1 MRLAVIGVGL
11 IGGSFAL
18 ALREAGK
25 VSRVVGAGRS
35 RPNLE
40 LARERRI
47 IDAIAPDACAAAREA
62 DMVLVAAPVAQF
74 PQLFAAIGASLGRH
88 AVLTDAGSTK
98 REVIAAARRA
108 LGEKIAQFVPAHP
121 IAGAEESGA
130 AAASAALF
138 RERRV
143 VLTPLPENT
152 PEAVKRVEDAWRACG
167 ARITRLGA
175 DEHDA
180 VLAAVSHLPH
190 VLAYALVHDIARR
203 DNAEQLFG
211 YAAGGFRD
219 FTRIAS
225 SHPEMWRDIC
235 LANRDRLAAEL
246 ARYQAR
252 LGDIERL
259 LAAGDGAALE
269 RLFAAARAARNR
281 WLKSSS

>member
-25 VSRVVGAGRS
+25 VSRVVGAGRG
-35 RPNLE
+35 RANLE

-47 IDAIAPDACAAAREA
+47 IDEIAPDAAAAAREA
-62 DMVLVAAPVAQF
+62 DLVLVAAPVAQF
-74 PQLFAAIGASLGRH
+74 PQLFAAIAPSLAQH

-98 REVIAAARRA
+98 RDVIAAARRA
-108 LGEKIAQFVPAHP
+108 LGKTVAQFVPAHP
-121 IAGAEESGA
+121 VAGAEESGA

-143 VLTPLPENT
+143 VLTPLPENA
-152 PEAVKRVEDAWRACG
+152 PQVVKRVEDAWRACG
-167 ARITRLGA
+167 ARITRLSA
-175 DEHDA
+175 EEHDA

-190 VLAYALVHDIARR
+190 ILAYALVHDIARR
-203 DNAEQLFG
+203 PNAEQLFA

-225 SHPEMWRDIC
+225 SQPEMWRDIC

-246 ARYQAR
+246 ARYQAE

-269 RLFAAARAARNR
+269 RLFSAARGARNR